1 MPINPTVSQLTHLT
15 NAAAGAAHLRRVS
28 PLQRVSRQ
36 NLFTTVQCEPRTE
49 RGGAVGV
56 RDPPREADPRR
67 DHKKPARELNEGK
80 LVLHLVEKIEKQL
93 EVLRGRSLTPTSGD
107 P

>member
-1 MPINPTVSQLTHLT
+1 LVFGILPVRRIP
-15 NAAAGAAHLRRVS
+15 AA
-28 PLQRVSRQ
+28 
-36 NLFTTVQCEPRTE
+36 TTL
-49 RGGAVGV
+49 
-56 RDPPREADPRR
+56 
-67 DHKKPARELNEGK
+67 HKKPARELNEGK